1 MFGGHLIVDFKIIII
16 RALPHHRKHKFYT
29 VYYPKCT
36 NNTDD
41 KIQKTIVFNLVY
53 CSLSQTNINK
63 MTIKF

>member
-1 MFGGHLIVDFKIIII
+1 MFGGHLIIDFKIIIIII

-41 KIQKTIVFNLVY
+41 KIQKTIVFDLVY
-53 CSLSQTNINK
+53 WSLSQTRHKTNI
-63 MTIKF
+63 T